1 MSDDSGSSL
10 VWGIGLLGI
19 MGLCAYMALRLRP
32 WPVDPASSATPP
44 GPLSPVVYAAEVL
57 SGKPPAASNPPDR
70 AADVAVIE
78 GGILA
83 VLGLYVTNKIAG
95 TLAKL
100 AQAGMLSPGAQVHA
114 ESVEGEAGAGDLAK
128 TAAGDS
134 ELGTVISDAESA
146 VEDVVP

>member
-1 MSDDSGSSL
+1 MDNGGSSL
-10 VWGIGLLGI
+10 IWGIGLLGVT
-19 MGLCAYMALRLRP
+19 GLCAYMALRP
-32 WPVDPASSATPP
+32 WPIDPASTATPP

-83 VLGLYVTNKIAG
+83 VLGLYVTSKIAG

-100 AQAGMLSPGAQVHA
+100 AQAGMLSPGAEIPA
-114 ESVEGEAGAGDLAK
+114 ESVEGAAETGEVGSTAA
-128 TAAGDS
+128 AAGDS
-134 ELGTVISDAESA
+134 ALETAISDVEGV
-146 VEDVVP
+146 VEDVEP

>member
-1 MSDDSGSSL
+1 MDSSGSSL
-10 VWGIGLLGI
+10 VWGIGLLGV
-19 MGLCAYMALRLRP
+19 MGLCGYMALRP
-32 WPVDPASSATPP
+32 WPADPASTATPP

-100 AQAGMLSPGAQVHA
+100 GQAGMLSSGAKIPA
-114 ESVEGEAGAGDLAK
+114 ESVTGEKAAGDLK
-128 TAAGDS
+128 TTATTAGDS
-134 ELGTVISDAESA
+134 ALETVISDAEVA
-146 VEDVVP
+146 VTDVVP